1 MRVYAYARGTPVTRR
16 DPSGLIVQ
24 FNQDPLAAA
33 QIAVLAAAYA
43 QIGQS
48 FMGAMLENELEN
60 SPLIY
65 TITNTADQMN
75 GSSGDFNQYT
85 NTIHVNPGY
94 HPVIPVNGSCGGT
107 AYEAA
112 SPREVLEHEL
122 GHATGVLDELA
133 NMNQNVNPFRA
144 EMGLPALS
152 IANGFIGGFQYFT
165 PTMLPY
171 TGASLVLPPAR

>member
-1 MRVYAYARGTPVTRR
+1 M
-16 DPSGLIVQ
+16 LI
-24 FNQDPLAAA
+24 NQ
-33 QIAVLAAAYA
+33 
-43 QIGQS
+43 
-48 FMGAMLENELEN
+48 LEN

-65 TITNTADQMN
+65 TITNTADPMN
-75 GSSGDFNQYT
+75 GSSGDFNPYT
-85 NTIHVNPGY
+85 NSIHVNPGY
-94 HPVIPVNGSCGGT
+94 HPVIPVTGSCGGT

-112 SPREVLEHEL
+112 STRAVLEHEL
-122 GHATGVLDELA
+122 GHATGILDEIA

-152 IANGFIGGFQYFT
+152 TYGFIGGFQYFA